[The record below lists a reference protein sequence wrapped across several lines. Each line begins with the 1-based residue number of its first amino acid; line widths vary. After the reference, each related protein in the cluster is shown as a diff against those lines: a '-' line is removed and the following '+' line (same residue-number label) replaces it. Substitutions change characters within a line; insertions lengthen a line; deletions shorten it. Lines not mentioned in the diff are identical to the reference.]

1 MDTASEI
8 KQALIKAL
16 GVNPN
21 LPITATVVSVENDTC
36 TVKLLSDLVLSDVR
50 LKATISDDEDGFLIV
65 PKVNSEVILM
75 SQTGALSGLMV
86 IKVDNIEKIQY
97 KKGAFECEI
106 DGTSEKV
113 LVKNTSVNLGD
124 LISDLIG
131 AIKAMSFTVSTPDTI
146 NGSTTI
152 LANSAQFTAIET
164 KFKQLLK

>member
-1 MDTASEI
+1 MDTAAEI

-21 LPITATVVSVENDTC
+21 LAITATVVSIQGDTC
-36 TVKLLSDLVLSDVR
+36 TVKLLSELVLSDVR

-65 PKVNSEVILM
+65 PKVNSDVILM

-86 IKVDNIEKIQY
+86 IKVDSIEKIQY

-113 LVKNTSVNLGD
+113 LVKNSSVSMVD
-124 LISDLIG
+124 LISELIS
-131 AIKAMSFTVSTPDTI
+131 AIKSMSFTVSTPDTL
-146 NGSTTI
+146 NGSTTM
-152 LANSAQFTAIET
+152 LVNSAQFTTIET